1 MFVGPNMFIQEK
13 RGGYPGAAETLGES
27 SSGSRGLVLARF
39 FRAVT
44 RRQGLAKASLGA
56 TALIAV
62 VLLQM
67 NGCNH
72 APDPDE
78 TIRHAYSW
86 YAKALKR
93 GENPLARKA
102 WEMAPFATNA
112 LLQSIGN
119 RREEPGD
126 HPFARSRR
134 FDGRLHVE
142 DLVVSGKI
150 ARARITVAGHAIG
163 VHQLAVCLAREGSVW
178 KIDDVKLLDDL

>member
-1 MFVGPNMFIQEK
+1 M
-13 RGGYPGAAETLGES
+13 
-27 SSGSRGLVLARF
+27 
-39 FRAVT
+39 
-44 RRQGLAKASLGA
+44 QGIAKASLLCGA
-56 TALIAV
+56 VALIAG
-62 VLLQM
+62 VLIPM

-72 APDPDE
+72 VSNPDE
-78 TIRHAYSW
+78 TLRHAYSW

-102 WEMAPFATNA
+102 WEMTPFATSA

-119 RREEPGD
+119 RREQPGE

-142 DLVVSGKI
+142 DLIVRGKT

-163 VHQLAVCLAREGSVW
+163 IHQLAVSLVRENSVW